1 MTERVAI
8 VLFNLGGPDSL
19 SAVRP
24 FLFNL
29 FNDPAIIGLPFLPRR
44 LLASLISRRRDKKA
58 QGIYALMGN
67 RSPILPNTEAQAAA
81 LVTALTASAASAANG
96 GGAAGAA
103 GTAGAE
109 YRVFIAMRYWH
120 PLTAETA
127 AAVKAYQPSQVILLP
142 LYPQFSTT
150 TTASSYAAWMRA
162 AKAAAIPAPHRL
174 ICCYP
179 VEAGFVLAA
188 RAILQGALAEAATK
202 APQARPLV
210 ILSAHGLPK
219 KVVDAGDPYVAQVEA
234 GAAAIAAA
242 LDLPRDQWVVSYQS
256 RVGPLEWVGP
266 ATDAVIA
273 QAAQEQRAIVVF
285 PIAFVS
291 EHSETLVELDIE
303 YRHLAEQNGAPA
315 YVRAPTVS
323 THPDFIAGLARLVQ
337 AALADDKAVQPG
349 NSQRFCA
356 NAAKCACKAPV
367 PS

>member
-29 FNDPAIIGLPFLPRR
+29 FNDRAIIGLPSLPRR
-44 LLASLISRRRDKKA
+44 LLASFISRRREKKA
-58 QGIYALMGN
+58 QGIYAQMGN

-81 LVTALTASAASAANG
+81 LVAALTG
-96 GGAAGAA
+96 QAAGAA
-103 GTAGAE
+103 GGAE
-109 YRVFIAMRYWH
+109 YRAFIAMRYWH
-120 PLTAETA
+120 PLTAETV
-127 AAVKAYQPSQVILLP
+127 AAVKAYRPDRVVLLP

-150 TTASSYAAWMRA
+150 TTASSYAAWMQA
-162 AKAAAIPAPHRL
+162 AKAAGIAAPHRL
-174 ICCYP
+174 VCCYP
-179 VEAGFVLAA
+179 VEAGFVAA
-188 RAILQGALAEAATK
+188 AAAILRAALAQAATK
-202 APQARPLV
+202 AAQAQPLV

-242 LDLPRDQWVVSYQS
+242 VGLPREQWIVSYQS

-266 ATDAVIA
+266 QTDAVIA
-273 QAAQEQRAIVVF
+273 QAAKDRRAIIVF

-303 YRHLAEQNGAPA
+303 YRHLAESHGAPA

-337 AALADDKAVQPG
+337 MAQADGQAVQPG
-349 NSQRFCA
+349 NGQRFCA
-356 NAAKCACKAPV
+356 NAARCACKVAAE
-367 PS
+367 